1 MNKNFVLIGSAG
13 YIAER
18 HMKAIKE
25 TGNNI
30 ICAMDKSDVMGR
42 MDSYFPEAEF
52 FTTFSYFE
60 RYLKRNHHDI
70 DYVSIC
76 VPNDMHLFYTRVAL
90 SYGLNVICEKPLA
103 LTVSELSN
111 MDDAQSFSEGNVHTI
126 LQLRYHPA
134 ILQIRKNILNGA
146 GQKKHHVHLEYI
158 TSRGKWYY
166 KSWKGDV
173 ERSGGVLMN
182 IGIHFFDMLLWI
194 FGDVVSYKIHAYGKE
209 KATGTLEL
217 ERATVHWNL
226 SLDYD
231 DLPKDVKAKGQRT
244 YRSITIDGTELEF
257 SDGFTNLHTVCYQ
270 DILDGNGYGIVDIWK
285 SIELVNKIQNFK

>member
-30 ICAMDKSDVMGR
+30 ICAMDKFDVMGR
-42 MDSYFPEAEF
+42 MDSYFPDAEF
-52 FTTFSYFE
+52 FTNFNYFDQ
-60 RYLKRNHHDI
+60 YLKKNEKVI

-76 VPNDMHLFYTRVAL
+76 VPNDLHLFYTRVAL
-90 SYGLNVICEKPLA
+90 SHGFNVICEKPLA
-103 LTVSELSN
+103 LTTSELN
-111 MDDAQSFSEGNVHTI
+111 IMKQAEDNSEGDVHTI
-126 LQLRYHPA
+126 LQLRYHPDILA
-134 ILQIRKNILNGA
+134 IKKQVEENGK
-146 GQKKHHVHLEYI
+146 KKHHVHLEYI

-166 KSWKGDV
+166 RSWKGDAKK
-173 ERSGGVLMN
+173 SGGVLMN

-194 FGDVVSYKIHAYGKE
+194 FGDVLNFKVLAYGKE

-231 DLPKDVKAKGQRT
+231 DLPKEVKAKGQRT
-244 YRSITIDGTELEF
+244 YGSITIDGNELEF
-257 SDGFTNLHTVCYQ
+257 SNGFTNLYTACYQ
-270 DILDGNGYGIVDIWK
+270 EILNENGYGITDIWK

>member
-30 ICAMDKSDVMGR
+30 ICAMDKFDVMGR
-42 MDSYFPEAEF
+42 MDSYFPDAEF
-52 FTTFSYFE
+52 FTNFNYFDQ
-60 RYLKRNHHDI
+60 YLKKNEKLI

-76 VPNDMHLFYTRVAL
+76 VPNDLHLFYTRVAL
-90 SYGLNVICEKPLA
+90 CHGFNVICEKPLA
-103 LTVSELSN
+103 LTTSELN
-111 MDDAQSFSEGNVHTI
+111 IMKQAEDNSEGDVHTI
-126 LQLRYHPA
+126 LQLRYHPDILA
-134 ILQIRKNILNGA
+134 IKKQVKESEK
-146 GQKKHHVHLEYI
+146 KKHHVHLEYI

-166 KSWKGDV
+166 RSWKGDV
-173 ERSGGVLMN
+173 KKSGGVLMN

-194 FGDVVSYKIHAYGKE
+194 FGDVLSFKVHGYSHN
-209 KATGTLEL
+209 KAIGILEL
-217 ERATVHWNL
+217 EKASVRWSM

-231 DLPKDVKAKGQRT
+231 DLPKEVKAKGQRT
-244 YRSITIDGTELEF
+244 YRSITIDGNELEF
-257 SDGFTNLHTVCYQ
+257 SNGFTNLHTVCYA
-270 DILDGNGYGIVDIWK
+270 DILRGKGYGISDIWK